1 MTNEDPEL
9 ETSPLSGM
17 HVQDGVAVE
26 VNIFRIAQR
35 DERWTLEVV
44 DQDNSSTVWSDTFA
58 TDQDAYR
65 AFYKTL
71 QEEGIRTFLPKP
83 DA

>member
-9 ETSPLSGM
+9 ETSPLSGI
-17 HVQDGVAVE
+17 HVQDGVTVE
-26 VNIFRIAQR
+26 VNIFRIAQK
-35 DERWTLEVV
+35 DERWALEVV
-44 DQDNSSTVWSDTFA
+44 DEDMGSTVWSDTFA

-65 AFYKTL
+65 EFYKTL
-71 QEEGIRTFLPKP
+71 QEKGIQTFLAKP

>member
-1 MTNEDPEL
+1 MANEDPEL
-9 ETSPLSGM
+9 ETSPLSGV

-71 QEEGIRTFLPKP
+71 QEEGIRTFLAKP

>member
-9 ETSPLSGM
+9 ETSPLSGI
-17 HVQDGVAVE
+17 HVQDGVTVE
-26 VNIFRIAQR
+26 VNIFRIAQK

-44 DQDNSSTVWSDTFA
+44 DEAMGSTVWSDTFA

-71 QEEGIRTFLPKP
+71 QEEGIQTFWAKP